1 MPVTKEQFLA
11 RMAAGRAKKAAE
23 RTAATPAAAAPAP
36 AKSAPKPNTKT
47 VTAAPVTT
55 VRQTAIYIT
64 DPTLKAPKPKI
75 TRAVK
80 SSEAPLA

>member
-36 AKSAPKPNTKT
+36 AKSAPKPKTKA

-55 VRQTAIYIT
+55 IKPSIQFSKDA
-64 DPTLKAPKPKI
+64 TLKIPKPTAAK
-75 TRAVK
+75 V
-80 SSEAPLA
+80 SDAPLA